1 MFSHGD
7 MTSSTRETQSADVRP
22 VGRRWLMLAIF
33 CLVTLTN
40 GCQWVQFSIIDNSVA
55 AYYGT
60 SRDVVDWTSLL
71 FMVTYI
77 PGMLPAA
84 WFLDKTGLRWTVLVA
99 AAGNCLAAWLKVVAV
114 RPDLLAVLFA
124 GQGVAALVNCF
135 VLSVPPRLAAVW
147 FGERQVSTA
156 TAIGVIGNQLGNALG
171 FAVPSVLV
179 RAPPPAAGS
188 SLEGIGDDMALMSY
202 IVAGVTTAALLLA
215 VLAFQAAPP
224 LPPSQAMAAALESER
239 AGDGH
244 TESLSQY
251 CQSLKSL
258 VGSPGFP
265 QLLVAYGIINGV
277 SSAAGTLLN
286 GLITSVFVDSE
297 MDAGLIGLTMVVAG
311 LVGSVLFGLLL
322 DATAKF
328 KELTVGVYALSLL
341 AVVVFTGS
349 LYSGKIWTVYVAGAF
364 AGSTLAGYIPVGFE
378 FAAELTYPA
387 PEGTSSGLLSAAGM
401 LMAVVFTLVCERLL
415 PLARGWLWTCC
426 CMMGVLALGAAFTL
440 TIPNNLRR
448 QQAQRTAQLTA
459 RE

>member
-1 MFSHGD
+1 

-277 SSAAGTLLN
+277 
-286 GLITSVFVDSE
+286 
-297 MDAGLIGLTMVVAG
+297 
-311 LVGSVLFGLLL
+311 
-322 DATAKF
+322 
-328 KELTVGVYALSLL
+328 ELTVGVYALSLL